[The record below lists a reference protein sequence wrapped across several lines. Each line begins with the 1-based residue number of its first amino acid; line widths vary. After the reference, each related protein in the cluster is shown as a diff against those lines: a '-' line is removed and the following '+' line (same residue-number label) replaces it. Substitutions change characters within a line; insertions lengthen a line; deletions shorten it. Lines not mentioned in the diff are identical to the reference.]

1 MYGIG
6 EKCKSFTEYIDKF
19 RNHISDCKQFYTHIL
34 FNDEIVNHVGVAY
47 IGLSFMGHGDAETGL
62 EKLEETLKELDYT
75 YKLIQALLDGQ
86 TINWKLLQLLADG
99 QKDYNSSTPELV
111 SFGS

>member
-1 MYGIG
+1 M
-6 EKCKSFTEYIDKF
+6 
-19 RNHISDCKQFYTHIL
+19 
-34 FNDEIVNHVGVAY
+34 GVAY